1 MGGRW
6 MRAGWAR
13 VAAVAAIAVCACGVV
28 RAQDAAAG
36 DGIVQPKMM
45 AKDADPDWDV
55 VTVRQS
61 DPNAR
66 NDTFDVRGRHVILGN
81 RTVETILRLAYGV
94 QKGQIVGL
102 PDWGTTEHFDADGI
116 PNVEGQPNL
125 KQFQAMLRKLLA
137 ERFGLVTHT
146 EQRELSVYA
155 LTLAKGGPK
164 LTPSKGDPNGLP
176 NDDDTENAGQATV
189 RMNNTTMREFAL
201 DLLFHTDRPIVDR
214 TGLTGRYDFQLKWTF
229 DDARA
234 PTNGSA
240 APSLFT
246 AIQEQMGLK
255 LEAVKAPVD
264 VMVIDKVE
272 RPGAN

>member
-1 MGGRW
+1 

-13 VAAVAAIAVCACGVV
+13 VAALAVIAVYGCGAV

-45 AKDADPDWDV
+45 AKDADPDWEV
-55 VTVRQS
+55 VTVKLS

-94 QKGQIVGL
+94 QKSQIVGL

-155 LTLAKGGPK
+155 LTVAKGGPK

-201 DLLFHTDRPIVDR
+201 DLLFHTDRPVVDR

-272 RPGAN
+272 RPSAN